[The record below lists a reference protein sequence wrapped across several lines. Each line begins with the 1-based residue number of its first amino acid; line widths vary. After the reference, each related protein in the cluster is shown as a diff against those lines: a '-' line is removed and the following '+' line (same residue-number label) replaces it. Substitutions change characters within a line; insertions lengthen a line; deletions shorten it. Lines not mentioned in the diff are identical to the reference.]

1 MLPFHRIENP
11 IISLEKDH
19 RETTRTISIQN
30 IGSSG
35 TSTGITNSVRKNE
48 TINDQIYPMVEST
61 PSTTKTVAEKREGED
76 AIQQSG
82 IALAESQFYARSSN
96 TPHLKRHDFNEKKE
110 TIDDLNKVIPTNLY
124 EEKKVIENQ
133 ELFINEL
140 IGN

>member
-1 MLPFHRIENP
+1 MLPFHPIENP

-48 TINDQIYPMVEST
+48 TINKPMVDST
-61 PSTTKTVAEKREGED
+61 SSTTKTVAKKREEED
-76 AIQQSG
+76 IIQQSG
-82 IALAESQFYARSSN
+82 IVLAESQFYVRSSN
-96 TPHLKRHDFNEKKE
+96 TPNLKRHDFNEKKE
-110 TIDDLNKVIPTNLY
+110 TIDNFNKVIPTNLY
-124 EEKKVIENQ
+124 EEKKVIQNQ
-133 ELFINEL
+133 ELFINEP